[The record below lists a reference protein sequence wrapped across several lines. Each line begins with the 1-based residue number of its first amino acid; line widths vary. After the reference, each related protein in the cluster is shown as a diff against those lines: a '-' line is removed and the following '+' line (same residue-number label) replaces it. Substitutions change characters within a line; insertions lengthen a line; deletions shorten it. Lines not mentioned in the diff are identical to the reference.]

1 MICEYIEDDK
11 FMLKLRESCEY
22 THHMLEYNKKKIK
35 KIHKEYN
42 WENDGYYVT
51 YIFEIL
57 NEQPTKIKIT
67 FDLSPER
74 IEYVNINKSK
84 CIIL

>member
-1 MICEYIEDDK
+1 MISEYIDDDM
-11 FMLKLRESCEY
+11 FILKLRESCEY

-35 KIHKEYN
+35 IIHKEYN
-42 WENDGYYVT
+42 WEHDGYYVK

-57 NEQPTKIKIT
+57 NERPTKIKIK
-67 FDLSPER
+67 FDLCPER
-74 IEYVNINKSK
+74 VEYVNINKSE